1 MRPLMTGAFVPVSY
15 GGSRDFRLP
24 SNSGV
29 ATNTGGQVKVPA
41 SEFVFHRFS
50 QGSEL
55 FLPLPPS
62 AALPPALPEMVW
74 PASLDPE
81 PVCGTLLQFAC
92 TDLASP
98 LGVVG
103 RSFPL
108 VRGNTCRPLH
118 PPVSGE

>member
-1 MRPLMTGAFVPVSY
+1 MTGALVPVSY

-50 QGSEL
+50 RGSEL

-103 RSFPL
+103 KSFPL
-108 VRGNTCRPLH
+108 VHGNTCRPLH